1 MGESGNLMKNL
12 LNNID
17 VFHGQKSRFEDW
29 VMKTT
34 ICFEH
39 CYPLIAEIV
48 NGKVKPPEVIGY
60 RSLTDQRGS
69 SRTTLQRGVGGRP
82 DPLPT
87 STSGGVPVGPPSASA
102 GEVESQASPTST
114 ADTVSR
120 ETESARFER
129 ITREAAAKARA
140 DIEQQKQQ
148 QASAPNVAEPKDSS
162 GQEGADVGESH
173 TLEDPGG
180 SRGLSALDFGS
191 VAEQQMQRAV
201 LLNKPEIDDWV
212 KANGVL
218 YDVLYLRTKGVAAS
232 LVKKHRPQ
240 PRARGD
246 GYRVWSDLIDKF
258 QPDDQQYRRE
268 LIAELNNISMKEGTD
283 PDTFLAEVQDLAN
296 KLEYLGEG
304 VSDARLA
311 DIVLQG
317 LPPSYDQL
325 RLMADMDS
333 GFTFAKIERTARN
346 MYKSQSRGRQQQ
358 HHGHRRD
365 THVRDS
371 GMVAFSSK
379 PHGSTQLTCHSCGES
394 GHVQRF
400 CPRRQ
405 QRRNSRSGAT
415 SGSGGTNQPRHQ
427 RGNRNFSRTQAPAQQ
442 RETKW
447 CQLHNTPYHSNA
459 ECKAQAAAR
468 QAAATSSRGAA
479 AGHADN
485 SAAATPE
492 TATSA
497 AASTHQ
503 ASSAPSTAS
512 PQAATEPY
520 SGSMGFSWLTATHT
534 SKLFEFVH
542 GATWWISLMGI
553 CGLSYVSS
561 WCFKALAAC
570 WKVGSSWT
578 TAGHSST
585 AAMAGGTDG
594 FSMLV
599 DSGASAHF
607 VDSDL
612 IPDLCDCL
620 ESYQELKPPMII
632 TTAGMRRVYGTAA
645 GVLPCFVVDTDGVER
660 QVSVRVTV
668 VPGMGKHLF
677 SPKFAQRQGI
687 HTIFAADNYIDATAF
702 KVGLRHFELLD
713 YVDLRLA
720 RGVPARR
727 AVGGKPHVR
736 DDTAMPTPPVALATV
751 ATSAN
756 VWHRR
761 LGHPNE
767 AVVRAVAKIPETGV
781 VFSDAM
787 SKCDTCLVSKS
798 TQQAHPKTAVHRA
811 TEPLG
816 CVYTDLIGPVSPVA
830 KGGYMYVSKFTDE
843 LTRYKAFYLIRSK
856 TEAIDTLV
864 RFVEDLAIPYGRRVV
879 RLRSDGGGEYRAGY
893 FQKYCKQTGIIQEF
907 TATNTP
913 QQNGISERDGRTIME
928 VTRCLL
934 QGANLPGWL
943 WGEVCCTAV
952 YLVNRLPHSALG
964 FHTPYFKMFGEQAA
978 LSHLRV
984 VGARAFVHYEHHR
997 EKLQD
1002 RAWEGRLVGYSKDS
1016 RAYRIYNPATRR
1028 VVESRNV
1035 TFIETPDAPLPA
1047 AAADTRKSS
1056 FPPGADSRGNV
1067 CFGDDSDSD
1076 SSVDSGDDGDIESD
1090 ADADVDEDPIEP
1102 DGHHRRPPDGTNRQ
1116 LRSKGRLP
1124 SAPTPDLSARQR
1136 RALRQLAFSVSSNAT
1151 APLVPPA
1158 SIPTPNTFKQAMA
1171 SPFRSKWKGAME
1183 KELQSLKDHEVA
1195 DLVTIDTLPP
1205 GASPIGSRWVFKVK
1219 PDGTFKARLV
1229 VQGYGQR
1236 HGIDCGG
1243 TFAPVCRISSQ
1254 RTLLCIAASK
1264 GLHVEHL
1271 DVKTAFLNAPVD
1283 EDVWVYQAPGFED
1296 NHPVTGKP
1304 QVLKL
1309 RKSLYGLR
1317 QSPRN
1322 WNNTF
1327 ACAIESIGFKSI
1339 YSDPC
1344 VYVYGSGK
1352 EYVVLSIYV
1361 DDVLLLGVDPSVVK
1375 NIREQLMNKFSMTN
1389 LGSASLVL
1397 GMEIEQGDG
1406 YIKVSQGN
1414 YVNSILRKFDFHDSN
1429 PAPTPGVGKP
1439 LQSNPDGA
1447 VYLDKSGTKRYQE
1460 IVGTLMYLVNTTRWD
1475 IAHAVLGL
1483 TRGMA
1488 APTEEHLIAAKR
1500 VLRYLRGTP
1509 DLPTIYRKGPLELV
1523 GFTDSDF
1530 AGELESRRSCTGFL
1544 FMLGGGVISSAA
1556 VLQKT
1561 IAQSTTEA
1569 ELMALHAASQEGTYL
1584 LNLLRELGVD
1594 IGNFK
1599 LFSDAMSAL
1608 SLSSQAMFSSL
1619 QSILRLSSTCCV
1631 SRWRTG

>member
-1 MGESGNLMKNL
+1 MGESCKLMKNL

-17 VFHGQKSRFEDW
+17 VFNGQKS
-29 VMKTT
+29 
-34 ICFEH
+34 
-39 CYPLIAEIV
+39 
-48 NGKVKPPEVIGY
+48 
-60 RSLTDQRGS
+60 
-69 SRTTLQRGVGGRP
+69 
-82 DPLPT
+82 
-87 STSGGVPVGPPSASA
+87 
-102 GEVESQASPTST
+102 
-114 ADTVSR
+114 
-120 ETESARFER
+120 
-129 ITREAAAKARA
+129 
-140 DIEQQKQQ
+140 
-148 QASAPNVAEPKDSS
+148 SAPDIDADDSS
-162 GQEGADVGESH
+162 
-173 TLEDPGG
+173 
-180 SRGLSALDFGS
+180 S
-191 VAEQQMQRAV
+191 VAEQQMQQQAV
-201 LLNKPEIDDWV
+201 LNESDIDDWV

-232 LVKKHRPQ
+232 LVKKHKPQ

-268 LIAELNNISMKEGTD
+268 LIAELNSISMKEGTD
-283 PDTFLAEVQDLAN
+283 PDIFLAEVQDLAN

-317 LPPSYDQL
+317 LPSSYDQL

-333 GFTFAKIERTARN
+333 GFTFAKIKRTARN
-346 MYKSQSRGRQQQ
+346 MYKSHSRGRQQQ
-358 HHGHRRD
+358 RHGHQRD
-365 THVRDS
+365 TH
-371 GMVAFSSK
+371 
-379 PHGSTQLTCHSCGES
+379 
-394 GHVQRF
+394 
-400 CPRRQ
+400 
-405 QRRNSRSGAT
+405 
-415 SGSGGTNQPRHQ
+415 
-427 RGNRNFSRTQAPAQQ
+427 
-442 RETKW
+442 
-447 CQLHNTPYHSNA
+447 
-459 ECKAQAAAR
+459 AQAAVR
-468 QAAATSSRGAA
+468 QAATTSSRGAT
-479 AGHADN
+479 AGQADN
-485 SAAATPE
+485 PAAATPE

-503 ASSAPSTAS
+503 ASTAPSTAS
-512 PQAATEPY
+512 PQEATEPY
-520 SGSMGFSWLTATHT
+520 SGSVGFSWLTATDT
-534 SKLFEFVH
+534 TGGKDE
-542 GATWWISLMGI
+542 
-553 CGLSYVSS
+553 LSV
-561 WCFKALAAC
+561 
-570 WKVGSSWT
+570 
-578 TAGHSST
+578 
-585 AAMAGGTDG
+585 
-594 FSMLV
+594 LV

-612 IPDLCDCL
+612 IPDLRDCL
-620 ESYQELKPPMII
+620 ESYQELQPPMII
-632 TTAGMRRVYGTAA
+632 TTAGMRRVYGKAT
-645 GVLPCFVVDTDGVER
+645 GVLPCVVVDTDGLER
-660 QVSVRVTV
+660 QVS
-668 VPGMGKHLF
+668 
-677 SPKFAQRQGI
+677 
-687 HTIFAADNYIDATAF
+687 
-702 KVGLRHFELLD
+702 
-713 YVDLRLA
+713 
-720 RGVPARR
+720 
-727 AVGGKPHVR
+727 
-736 DDTAMPTPPVALATV
+736 
-751 ATSAN
+751 
-756 VWHRR
+756 
-761 LGHPNE
+761 
-767 AVVRAVAKIPETGV
+767 
-781 VFSDAM
+781 
-787 SKCDTCLVSKS
+787 S
-798 TQQAHPKTAVHRA
+798 TQQAHPKTTVHKA

-816 CVYTDLIGPVSPVA
+816 CVYTDVIGPVSPVA

-843 LTRYKAFYLIRSK
+843 VTRYKAFYLIRSK

-864 RFVEDLAIPYGRRVV
+864 RFVQDLAIPYGRRVV

-913 QQNGISERDGRTIME
+913 QQNGISERDGRII
-928 VTRCLL
+928 VGVIRCLL
-934 QGANLPGWL
+934 QGSNLPGWL

-1035 TFIETPDAPLPA
+1035 TFIETPDAPVPP
-1047 AAADTRKSS
+1047 AAADTRGSS
-1056 FPPGADSRGNV
+1056 FPPDADSRGDV
-1067 CFGDDSDSD
+1067 CFGDDSDND
-1076 SSVDSGDDGDIESD
+1076 SSVDSGGDGDIESD

-1102 DGHHRRPPDGTNRQ
+1102 DGHHRRPPDGTERQ

-1124 SAPTPDLSARQR
+1124 SAAPSDLSAMQR

-1183 KELQSLKDHEVA
+1183 KELQSLMDHEVA
-1195 DLVTIDTLPP
+1195 DLVTVDTLPP
-1205 GASPIGSRWVFKVK
+1205 GASPIGSRWVFKMK
-1219 PDGTFKARLV
+1219 PDGTFKTRLV

-1296 NHPVTGKP
+1296 NHPVTGKL

-1322 WNNTF
+1322 WNHTF
-1327 ACAIESIGFKSI
+1327 ARAIESIGFKSI

-1344 VYVYGSGK
+1344 VYVYGSGN

-1414 YVNSILRKFDFHDSN
+1414 FVNSILRKFDFHDSN

-1447 VYLDKSGTKRYQE
+1447 
-1460 IVGTLMYLVNTTRWD
+1460 
-1475 IAHAVLGL
+1475 
-1483 TRGMA
+1483 
-1488 APTEEHLIAAKR
+1488 
-1500 VLRYLRGTP
+1500 
-1509 DLPTIYRKGPLELV
+1509 
-1523 GFTDSDF
+1523 
-1530 AGELESRRSCTGFL
+1530 
-1544 FMLGGGVISSAA
+1544 
-1556 VLQKT
+1556 
-1561 IAQSTTEA
+1561 
-1569 ELMALHAASQEGTYL
+1569 AS
-1584 LNLLRELGVD
+1584 
-1594 IGNFK
+1594 I
-1599 LFSDAMSAL
+1599 
-1608 SLSSQAMFSSL
+1608 
-1619 QSILRLSSTCCV
+1619 
-1631 SRWRTG
+1631 